1 MTEDEGAH
9 PMSRYEQ
16 SYGTDWESLD
26 QNEALRRAYAL
37 GVGAA
42 LGEYHR
48 EELEAIREEMDS
60 AYDKSLVE
68 LAFEEGKNEGKEV
81 KPERDEDRAVWN
93 ELVTGELPLEPD
105 ERPTGGRSGLPEA
118 IDAPES
124 LEFPDRDS
132 TDALDLP
139 EFLEKE

>member
-1 MTEDEGAH
+1 
-9 PMSRYEQ
+9 MSRYEQ

-60 AYDKSLVE
+60 AYDKSLAE

-81 KPERDEDRAVWN
+81 KPERDEDEAVWN
-93 ELVTGELPLEPD
+93 ELVTGELPVEPD
-105 ERPTGGRSGLPEA
+105 ESLTGGRNRLPDA
-118 IDAPES
+118 IDVPES
-124 LEFPDRDS
+124 LDYPDRDS